1 MKNIF
6 RKMFQKKL
14 ELVDMLPPLEGRV
27 CANESLKKKNW
38 FGVGGSAQAY
48 VEPANESDLALLLRF
63 MPNVQLT
70 VLGAGSNVLIRDG
83 GIPGVVVHLGR
94 EFVHLKV
101 NRENNQ
107 IVCGAA
113 TMMMDLARFAEQNAL
128 SGFEFMCGIPGSIGG
143 GIRMNAGAY
152 GKSLK
157 DILVSLRFMTG
168 QGDIKEIKPG
178 EVEIFGYRKCF
189 LPTDW
194 IFLSAT
200 FQGEKKEK
208 SIISQTMAEHHTAR
222 KKAQPVGVRTAGSTF
237 KNPAGLQ
244 AWKLIENAG
253 ANLLHVGDAVVSDK
267 HANFLINKGQASAK
281 DIESLGELIRQKV
294 WENSGVELEWEI
306 KRIGVDDET
315 K

>member
-1 MKNIF
+1 MRNIF
-6 RKMFQKKL
+6 RKIFKKKL

-27 CANESLKKKNW
+27 SANEPLKKRNW
-38 FGVGGSAQAY
+38 FGVGGPAQAY

-63 MPNVQLT
+63 MPNVPLT

-83 GIPGVVVHLGR
+83 GIPGVVVHLGH
-94 EFVHLKV
+94 EFVFMKM
-101 NRENNQ
+101 NAEKNQ
-107 IVCGAA
+107 ITCGAA
-113 TMMMDLARFAEQNAL
+113 TMMMDLARFAEQNSL

-157 DILVSLRFMTG
+157 DILVSLRFMTD
-168 QGDIKEIKPG
+168 QGDVKEIIPG
-178 EVEIFGYRKCF
+178 EMEIFGYRKCF

-200 FQGEKKEK
+200 FQGKKVEK
-208 SIISQTMAEHHTAR
+208 SIIAQKMAEYQLAR
-222 KKAQPVGVRTAGSTF
+222 KKAQPIGVKTAGSTF
-237 KNPAGLQ
+237 KNPEGLQ
-244 AWKLIENAG
+244 AWKLIDNAG
-253 ANLLHVGDAVVSDK
+253 IRSLRVGDAVISDK
-267 HANFLINKGQASAK
+267 HANFLVNQNQASAK

-294 WENSGVELEWEI
+294 WESSGVELEWEV
-306 KRIGVDDET
+306 KRIGVENET